1 VEVRLSC
8 QPSYT
13 LAYCFLANG
22 ESVWSERGALAAMSA
37 GVTVGASFGPGGV
50 SKALLRREVGGEGL
64 FMTKYTSDVHGAWV
78 ALAPRYPGDIQLC
91 EVAAGEDLLI
101 QSGSLLGHTDGVT
114 VDVKWA
120 GVRNVVLREGATLL
134 RAHGDGDVLIAS
146 YGGLQRFDLAEGEE
160 MVVDTGHL
168 VAYGIDVA
176 LKVGMLGGARVAA
189 MSGEGL
195 VARVTG
201 PGPVFIQT
209 RAEQG
214 LMSWLAPGRGHDKKS

>member
-1 VEVRLSC
+1 M
-8 QPSYT
+8 
-13 LAYCFLANG
+13 
-22 ESVWSERGALAAMSA
+22 AAMSA
-37 GVTVGASFGPGGV
+37 GVTVGSSFGPGGMG
-50 SKALLRREVGGEGL
+50 KALLRREVGGESL

-91 EVAAGEDLLI
+91 GVAAGEDLLI
-101 QSGSLLGHTDGVT
+101 QAGSLLGHTDGVT

-120 GVRNVVLREGATLL
+120 GVRNVVLREVATLL

-146 YGGLQRFDLAEGEE
+146 YGGLQRFDLAEGEG

-168 VAYGIDVA
+168 VAYGIDVVM
-176 LKVGMLGGARVAA
+176 KVGMLGGARVSA
-189 MSGEGL
+189 MSGEGV
-195 VARVTG
+195 VARLTG

-214 LMSWLAPGRGHDKKS
+214 LRSWLVPGRGHDKGD